1 MASNNWI
8 VPGAYPGN
16 SGGGGGGGTST
27 VLLLSDTQ
35 SYNTPLGTSPVKIS
49 SLSFTVGTTGKVVVS
64 GTATIFNNSAGIVD
78 IGNYCELDGTIMSF
92 NTAYDSIQAGA
103 SNYTLVTF
111 SGFGTFIAG
120 VHVIDF
126 YLVTNAGIS
135 STENSSYIVNAIVSI

>member
-16 SGGGGGGGTST
+16 QGGGGGGGTST
-27 VLLLSDTQ
+27 ILMLSDTK
-35 SYNTPLGTSPVKIS
+35 SLNTDLGTSPIKIAT
-49 SLSFTVGTTGKVVVS
+49 LSFTVGTNGTVVVS

-78 IGNYCELDGTIMSF
+78 IGNYCELDGNIMSA
-92 NTAYDSIQAGA
+92 NTAYDSVMAGA

-111 SGFGTFIAG
+111 AGFGAFSSG

-135 STENSSYIVNAIVSI
+135 STENSSYIVNAIVST